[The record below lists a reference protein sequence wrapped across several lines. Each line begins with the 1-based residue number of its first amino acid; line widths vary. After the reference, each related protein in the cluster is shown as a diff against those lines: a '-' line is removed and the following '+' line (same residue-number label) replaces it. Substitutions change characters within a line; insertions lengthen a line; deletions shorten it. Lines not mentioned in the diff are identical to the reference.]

1 MPATKIHVLTDTKV
15 RGASPKDK
23 DYTMSDG
30 GGLYLHVRIYDKK
43 EWFFRYSSPLT
54 GKRRKQGL
62 GRYPDVSLQL
72 ARKTAASLRAT
83 LDQKQDPLFEAEK
96 ERRQQAKEHSKQKQH
111 ERHTV
116 EAVFQMWKQADLQN
130 RKDGGAN
137 TERAFLKDV
146 FPVIGR
152 RPISEIT
159 RQDIRDVLD
168 RPLKRNS
175 KRMANLLLSDLK
187 QFLGYAQDEELTE
200 NDPTRR
206 MFKSRVG
213 GIEKSRERVLSADER
228 TMLAHKLPAS
238 DLPENYQRAI
248 WLMLATGCRVDEISR
263 AEWSHVDFN
272 EGTLTIP
279 VEHAKNKTQHKIY
292 LSDFALQQLYVL
304 EKERCSEWIFPN
316 RTSTA
321 PINRQTISKQIADRQ
336 RGKKIK
342 GRTIQY
348 NALNL
353 IGPRWTAH
361 DLRRTAATIMQELGV
376 MPHIVKKCMNQK
388 IEDRIMETYQRA
400 LLSDMQKDAFDRL
413 GIHLQQ
419 FSNQMITHIYYDH

>member
-1 MPATKIHVLTDTKV
+1 MPATKMHVLADTKV
-15 RGASPKDK
+15 RSAPSKNK

-30 GGLYLHVRIYDKK
+30 GGLYLYVRMYDKK
-43 EWFFRYSSPLT
+43 EWFFRYTSPLT
-54 GKRRKQGL
+54 RKRRKQSL
-62 GRYPDVSLQL
+62 GRYPDVSLQQ
-72 ARKTAASLRAT
+72 ARKAAANLRAT
-83 LDQKQDPLFEAEK
+83 LDRKQDPLFEAAK
-96 ERRQQAKEHSKQKQH
+96 ELRQQTKEHSRQKQH

-116 EAVFQMWKQADLQN
+116 EAVFHMWKRADLQN

-137 TERAFLKDV
+137 AERAFTKDV
-146 FPVIGR
+146 FPLIGR
-152 RPISEIT
+152 KPISEIS

-187 QFLGYAQDEELTE
+187 QFLGYAQDEELIE

-213 GIEKSRERVLSADER
+213 GIEKSRERVLSTDER
-228 TMLAHKLPAS
+228 AMLAQKLPES
-238 DLPENYQRAI
+238 DLPENYQQAI

-263 AEWSHVDFN
+263 AEWSHIDFN
-272 EGTLTIP
+272 NGTLTIP
-279 VEHAKNKTQHKIY
+279 VIHAKNKTQHTIY
-292 LSDFALQQLYVL
+292 LSDFALEQLRAL
-304 EKERCSEWIFPN
+304 EKQRHSDWLFPN
-316 RTSTA
+316 RTNTA

-342 GRTIQY
+342 GRTKHSDSLY
-348 NALNL
+348 LSN
-353 IGPRWTAH
+353 PRWTPH

-376 MPHIVKKCMNQK
+376 MPHIIKKCMNQK

-400 LLSDMQKDAFDRL
+400 DLADMQKDAFNKL
-413 GIHLQQ
+413 GKHLEK
-419 FSNQMITHIYYDH
+419 TARD